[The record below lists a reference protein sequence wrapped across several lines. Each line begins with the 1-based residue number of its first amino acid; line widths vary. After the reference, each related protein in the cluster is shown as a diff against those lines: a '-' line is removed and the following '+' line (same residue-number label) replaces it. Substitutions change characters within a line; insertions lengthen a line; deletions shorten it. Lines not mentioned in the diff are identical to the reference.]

1 MELFLQSGS
10 LVLLLTAIRKN
21 ESLLVETENY
31 RGLKSPG
38 KLMRQDVHINEMRFD
53 EMELQMPL
61 SS

>member
-1 MELFLQSGS
+1 MEFFLQSGS

-38 KLMRQDVHINEMRFD
+38 TLIRQDVHINEM
-53 EMELQMPL
+53 
-61 SS
+61 